1 MAIGHP
7 GEGTII
13 TRTITNRKRDEVKT
27 ITRVI
32 ELEGIQKNYRIGESE
47 FAVLKGIDLQIEA
60 GEFIALMGPSGS
72 GKSTLMNIVGCLDR
86 PSGGRFILLGQDISQ
101 TSDEELARIR
111 REELGFIFQTFNLI
125 GRISV
130 LKNVEVPMMLSGV
143 ARERRRSRALQ
154 LLESVGI
161 SHRSEFSPGNIS
173 GGERQRVAIARA
185 LANDPKIIIADEP
198 TGNLDLKNSEEVMKI
213 LSRLN
218 RDGRT
223 IIMVTHNPEIT
234 GNCSRVIRLRD
245 GRIMESAS

>member
-1 MAIGHP
+1 VCN
-7 GEGTII
+7 ETKVNII
-13 TRTITNRKRDEVKT
+13 SKI
-27 ITRVI
+27 I
-32 ELEGIQKNYRIGESE
+32 ELKDIYKSYRIGDSE
-47 FAVLKGIDLQIEA
+47 FPILKGIDLQIER

-86 PSGGRFILLGQDISQ
+86 PTSGHFILLDQDISQ
-101 TSDEELARIR
+101 TSDDELARIR
-111 REELGFIFQTFNLI
+111 RVELGYIFQTFNLI

-130 LKNVEVPMMLSGV
+130 LKNVEVPMMLNEV
-143 ARERRRSRALQ
+143 AREKRKERALE
-154 LLESVGI
+154 LLSSVGI
-161 SHRSEFSPGNIS
+161 AHRANFSPMKIS

-198 TGNLDLKNSEEVMKI
+198 TGNLDLKNSDEVMKI
-213 LSRLN
+213 LSNLN

-245 GRIMESAS
+245 GRILETAS

>member
-1 MAIGHP
+1 MKV
-7 GEGTII
+7 I
-13 TRTITNRKRDEVKT
+13 TRA
-27 ITRVI
+27 I
-32 ELEGIQKNYRIGESE
+32 ELKGIRKNYRIGDSE
-47 FAVLKGIDLQIEA
+47 FAILKGIDLDIDV

-86 PSGGRFILLGQDISQ
+86 PSSGRFILLGQDISQ
-101 TSDEELARIR
+101 TLDDELARIR

-143 ARERRRSRALQ
+143 ARERRRSRALE

-161 SHRSEFSPGNIS
+161 AHRSDFSPTNIS

-213 LSRLN
+213 LSHLN

-245 GRIMESAS
+245 GRILESAS

>member
-1 MAIGHP
+1 MKV
-7 GEGTII
+7 I
-13 TRTITNRKRDEVKT
+13 TRA
-27 ITRVI
+27 I
-32 ELEGIQKNYRIGESE
+32 ELKGIRKNYRIGDSE
-47 FAVLKGIDLQIEA
+47 FAILKGIDLDIDV

-86 PSGGRFILLGQDISQ
+86 PSSGRFILLGQDISQ
-101 TSDEELARIR
+101 TLDDELARIR

-130 LKNVEVPMMLSGV
+130 LKNVEIPMMLSGV
-143 ARERRRSRALQ
+143 ARERRRSRALE

-161 SHRSEFSPGNIS
+161 AHRSDFSPTNIS

-213 LSRLN
+213 LSHLN

-245 GRIMESAS
+245 GRILESAS